1 MSVPPI
7 SSLASSDTDIDLEAA
22 FKESLGIAR
31 DVVKGVLL
39 KSLRVSFEGHN
50 ISFPAQQI
58 LSGDETYNTL
68 LTMRDLE
75 SPTGMMID
83 NNVIQLPYSGNIIS
97 STSQSSA
104 MSGQMNQMAFSPL
117 TASNLNSHIR
127 PGNSIQQQPFNNS
140 NYRPQSSFNVTQS
153 QTELPQLANLLR
165 AVNTNNYSQQ
175 QTYPSSNNSYSL
187 SSNQPLRPQPQ
198 QQNPATKYPQNMD
211 DLFSRSDSVLASQIP
226 ANRSNFQQ
234 QMIARLQKDSRT
246 FANQSYSSYGG
257 QGGQGPIPNLER
269 SSSSSSVLSSSSLP
283 TLAPAQKLPQTE
295 NLLVVESR
303 SSTQSRSETPMD
315 LEMTK
320 ATNPRKRKVQ
330 TEEQK
335 AAAKKARLLKVAGK
349 AENAEKT
356 NKLEVVKKKD
366 LEIPADVVIRILEF
380 CPPIFL
386 RKARTICRSWCNW
399 VRDLKSIHINCRREN
414 YGYNLPDEI
423 PGLSAMQYVDLLG
436 GKGCMEPGCKNK
448 DASRTHWAWKK
459 RWCLN
464 CWKGK
469 IEREDRIQKHRQHRY
484 SLPVIDRLLACIP
497 VSMYDSFGKPHDYV
511 EEGDPGAIQTSTH
524 RLYKYYLIADVENII
539 KEYEALTPDPY
550 REDPTHN
557 DAQKATARQIW
568 EEKMEKLEEDR
579 DAFFEAKKAENAKI
593 MQLVL
598 QIEAAVREKRAKGRK
613 PNDANRE
620 SRRILFLTFAKRDL
634 PDIPEDFIINT
645 KPFKAAVRIFRDGGS
660 ERGWRALKPKIQEV
674 YQQEQSRKNDQQ
686 AIVPAKDVPIRGNLD
701 EDFQMTGQDLEN
713 FEQSNDALRQIGNQ
727 GLQQNTQQSQLERY
741 QIPTPITSN
750 RSSLAMIHAGSFDS
764 GKGAVATALRPL
776 NNSTMTF
783 PGGLPLPNDSL
794 LNTSHNNNGSSV
806 SSLSNISH
814 NNGFSTSSF
823 ARLSGINNGSLM
835 GSTSVPSRS
844 NNGFPASSMN
854 SLTQNHN
861 SMISSNP
868 AYGNNGLPA
877 STMSILSQNNNNMGS
892 SSTPSRNT
900 SMTPLPQ
907 NGNNSFMGSSNSGS
921 YSANN
926 NLANSMASRS
936 QNMNNS
942 SMGLLSNNSRNT
954 QNNNGDFMKSASYSN
969 NNFAANSMASRS
981 QNMNGANV
989 SSPEDFFKM
998 NPYTNPNQMSQSN
1011 NVSSVNPP
1019 SDFSGHS
1026 NYNNAIN
1033 SGSSNHLTQCNNV
1046 SSLLPPPHL
1055 GYPSQNNGAPVN
1067 SSNQV
1072 YQNNGTSSNT
1082 SNPGS
1087 SSTSRS
1093 AMAISSIITGT
1104 QPQGN

>member
-1 MSVPPI
+1 MSVPSI
-7 SSLASSDTDIDLEAA
+7 SSLPSGDTDIDLEAA

-31 DVVKGVLL
+31 EVVKGVLL
-39 KSLRVSFEGHN
+39 QSLRVSFEGHN

-75 SPTGMMID
+75 SPTGLMID

-97 STSQSSA
+97 STSQLSA
-104 MSGQMNQMAFSPL
+104 MGGQMNQMAFSPL
-117 TASNLNSHIR
+117 TTSNLNSHIR
-127 PGNSIQQQPFNNS
+127 PGNSIQQQPFSNS

-153 QTELPQLANLLR
+153 QTELPQLSNLLR
-165 AVNTNNYSQQ
+165 AVNTNNYTQQ
-175 QTYPSSNNSYSL
+175 QTFPSSNNSYSL
-187 SSNQPLRPQPQ
+187 SSNQPLRPQLQ
-198 QQNPATKYPQNMD
+198 HHNPAIKYPQNMD

-226 ANRSNFQQ
+226 SNRSNFQQ

-257 QGGQGPIPNLER
+257 QGPIPNLER
-269 SSSSSSVLSSSSLP
+269 SSSSSSALSSSSLP
-283 TLAPAQKLPQTE
+283 TLAPAQKPPQTE

-320 ATNPRKRKVQ
+320 GTNPRKRKVQ

-335 AAAKKARLLKVAGK
+335 AAAKKARLLKIAGK

-356 NKLEVVKKKD
+356 NKLEVVKKKE

-386 RKARTICRSWCNW
+386 RKARTICRSWHKW
-399 VRDLKSIHINCRREN
+399 VKELKSIHINCRREN

-469 IEREDRIQKHRQHRY
+469 IEREDRIQKHRQLQY

-568 EEKMEKLEEDR
+568 EEKMEKLEEVR
-579 DAFFEAKKAENAKI
+579 DAFFEAKKAENAKV

-620 SRRILFLTFAKRDL
+620 SRRTLFLTFAKRDL

-674 YQQEQSRKNDQQ
+674 YQQEQSRRNDQQ
-686 AIVPAKDVPIRGNLD
+686 AIVPAKDVPSRGNID
-701 EDFQMTGQDLEN
+701 EDFQMTGQDLGN
-713 FEQSNDALRQIGNQ
+713 FEQANDVLRQIGNQ
-727 GLQQNTQQSQLERY
+727 GLQQNTQQTQLARY

-776 NNSTMTF
+776 NNPTMTF

-794 LNTSHNNNGSSV
+794 LNTSHNNSGSSV

-814 NNGFSTSSF
+814 NNGFSTSSL
-823 ARLSGINNGSLM
+823 ARLSEINNGSLM
-835 GSTSVPSRS
+835 GLTNMPSRS

-854 SLTQNHN
+854 SLAQNHN
-861 SMISSNP
+861 SMISSNN

-892 SSTPSRNT
+892 SSTTSRNI

-907 NGNNSFMGSSNSGS
+907 NGNNSFMGLSNSGS

-926 NLANSMASRS
+926 NMTNSMTSRS

-942 SMGLLSNNSRNT
+942 SMGQLGNNSRIAH
-954 QNNNGDFMKSASYSN
+954 NNNGDLMKSASYSN
-969 NNFAANSMASRS
+969 NNFSTNSMASRS
-981 QNMNGANV
+981 QSMNGANI

-998 NPYTNPNQMSQSN
+998 KPYANSNQMSQSN
-1011 NVSSVNPP
+1011 NVSSDISP

-1026 NYNNAIN
+1026 NYNNAVS
-1033 SGSSNHLTQCNNV
+1033 SGTSNHLTQCNNV

-1055 GYPSQNNGAPVN
+1055 GYASQNNVASSANP
-1067 SSNQV
+1067 SNQV
-1072 YQNNGTSSNT
+1072 YQNNGTSSNS

-1093 AMAISSIITGT
+1093 AMAISSII
-1104 QPQGN
+1104 

>member
-1 MSVPPI
+1 MSAPPI
-7 SSLASSDTDIDLEAA
+7 SSLASGDTGVDLEAA

-68 LTMRDLE
+68 LALRDLD
-75 SPTGMMID
+75 SPAGMMID
-83 NNVIQLPYSGNIIS
+83 SDVIQLPYSGNTIS

-104 MSGQMNQMAFSPL
+104 MGGQMNQMSFSPL
-117 TASNLNSHIR
+117 TTSNLNSHTR
-127 PGNSIQQQPFNNS
+127 PGNPLQQQPFNNS
-140 NYRPQSSFNVTQS
+140 NHRPQSSFNATQS
-153 QTELPQLANLLR
+153 QTELPQLSNLLR
-165 AVNTNNYSQQ
+165 TVNTNNYTQQ
-175 QTYPSSNNSYSL
+175 QTYPSNNNSYSL
-187 SSNQPLRPQPQ
+187 SSNQPLRPQLQ
-198 QQNPATKYPQNMD
+198 QHISATKYPQNMD

-226 ANRSNFQQ
+226 ANRSNYQQ

-246 FANQSYSSYGG
+246 LANQSYSSY
-257 QGGQGPIPNLER
+257 GGQGPIPNLER
-269 SSSSSSVLSSSSLP
+269 SSSSNSVLSSSSLP

-320 ATNPRKRKVQ
+320 ATNMRKRKIQ
-330 TEEQK
+330 TDEQK
-335 AAAKKARLLKVAGK
+335 AAAKKARLLKVSGK
-349 AENAEKT
+349 AENAEKI
-356 NKLEVVKKKD
+356 NKLEVAKKKE
-366 LEIPADVVIRILEF
+366 LTIPADVVIRILEF

-386 RKARTICRSWCNW
+386 RKARTICHSWNKW
-399 VRDLKSIHINCRREN
+399 VNGLQSIHINCRREN

-469 IEREDRIQKHRQHRY
+469 IEREDRIQKHRQLKY
-484 SLPVIDRLLACIP
+484 SLPVIDKLLACIP

-579 DAFFEAKKAENAKI
+579 DAFFEAKKAKNAKV

-598 QIEAAVREKRAKGRK
+598 QVEAAVREKRAKGRK

-620 SRRILFLTFAKRDL
+620 SRRILFSTLAKRDL
-634 PDIPEDFIINT
+634 PDIPEDFIANS

-660 ERGWRALKPKIQEV
+660 ERGWRALKPKIQAV
-674 YQQEQSRKNDQQ
+674 YQQEQSRRTDQQ
-686 AIVPAKDVPIRGNLD
+686 AIVPAQDVPSRGNLD

-713 FEQSNDALRQIGNQ
+713 FEQANDALRQIGNQ

-741 QIPTPITSN
+741 QIPTSVTNN

-764 GKGAVATALRPL
+764 GKGAMATTLRPL
-776 NNSTMTF
+776 NNPTMSF

-794 LNTSHNNNGSSV
+794 LNTSHNNAGPSV
-806 SSLSNISH
+806 NSLSNISH
-814 NNGFSTSSF
+814 NSGFSASSLG
-823 ARLSGINNGSLM
+823 RLSGINNGSLI
-835 GSTSVPSRS
+835 GSTSMSSRS

-854 SLTQNHN
+854 SLTQNHS
-861 SMISSNP
+861 SMISSNS
-868 AYGNNGLPA
+868 AYGNSGLPA
-877 STMSILSQNNNNMGS
+877 SAMSILSQNMGS
-892 SSTPSRNT
+892 SSSASRSI
-900 SMTPLPQ
+900 SMAPLPQ
-907 NGNNSFMGSSNSGS
+907 NGNNSFMGSSNNGPH
-921 YSANN
+921 SANN
-926 NLANSMASRS
+926 NLTNSMASRS

-942 SMGLLSNNSRNT
+942 SMGLLSNSSRGT

-969 NNFAANSMASRS
+969 NNFSANPMASLS
-981 QNMNGANV
+981 QNINSANA

-998 NPYTNPNQMSQSN
+998 NPYGTSNQMSQSN
-1011 NVSSVNPP
+1011 NVSSANALG
-1019 SDFSGHS
+1019 DFSSHS
-1026 NYNNAIN
+1026 TYNNAIN
-1033 SGSSNHLTQCNNV
+1033 SGSSNHLTQCNNT

-1055 GYPSQNNGAPVN
+1055 SYASQNNNASSVN
-1067 SSNQV
+1067 PSNQV
-1072 YQNNGTSSNT
+1072 YQNNGSSSNS

-1087 SSTSRS
+1087 STTSRS
-1093 AMAISSIITGT
+1093 AMAISSILTGT
-1104 QPQGN
+1104 QPHGN

>member
-7 SSLASSDTDIDLEAA
+7 SSLASSDTDVDLEAA

-39 KSLRVSFEGHN
+39 QSLRVSFEGHH

-68 LTMRDLE
+68 LTMRDLD

-83 NNVIQLPYSGNIIS
+83 NNVIQLPCSGNIMS
-97 STSQSSA
+97 STSQPSA

-117 TASNLNSHIR
+117 TTSNLNSHIR
-127 PGNSIQQQPFNNS
+127 PGNSTQQQQPFNNS
-140 NYRPQSSFNVTQS
+140 NYRPQSSFNATQS
-153 QTELPQLANLLR
+153 QTELPQLSNVLR
-165 AVNTNNYSQQ
+165 AVNTNNYTQQ

-187 SSNQPLRPQPQ
+187 SSNQPLRPQLQ
-198 QQNPATKYPQNMD
+198 QHNPATKYPQNMD

-257 QGGQGPIPNLER
+257 QGPIPNLER
-269 SSSSSSVLSSSSLP
+269 TSSSSSVLSSSSLP

-335 AAAKKARLLKVAGK
+335 AAAKKARLLKIAGK

-386 RKARTICRSWCNW
+386 RKARTICRNWCRW

-469 IEREDRIQKHRQHRY
+469 IEREDRIQKHRQHNY

-497 VSMYDSFGKPHDYV
+497 VSMYDSFGKPHDFV

-568 EEKMEKLEEDR
+568 DEKMEKLEEDR
-579 DAFFEAKKAENAKI
+579 DAFFEAKKAENAKV

-620 SRRILFLTFAKRDL
+620 SRRVLFLTFAKRDL

-686 AIVPAKDVPIRGNLD
+686 AIVPAKDVPSRGNLN

-713 FEQSNDALRQIGNQ
+713 YEQANDALRQIGNQ
-727 GLQQNTQQSQLERY
+727 VLQPNTQQGQLERY
-741 QIPTPITSN
+741 QIPTPMTSN

-764 GKGAVATALRPL
+764 GKSAVATALRPL
-776 NNSTMTF
+776 NNPTITF

-794 LNTSHNNNGSSV
+794 LNTSHNNNGSSI

-814 NNGFSTSSF
+814 NNGFSANSL

-844 NNGFPASSMN
+844 NSGFPASSMN

-892 SSTPSRNT
+892 SSTTSRNI

-907 NGNNSFMGSSNSGS
+907 NGSNSFMGSSNSGS
-921 YSANN
+921 YGANI

-942 SMGLLSNNSRNT
+942 SIGLLSNNSRST

-969 NNFAANSMASRS
+969 NNFAANPMASRS
-981 QNMNGANV
+981 QNMNGANI

-998 NPYTNPNQMSQSN
+998 NPYANPNQMSQSN
-1011 NVSSVNPP
+1011 NVSSVNSP

-1033 SGSSNHLTQCNNV
+1033 SGPSNHLTQCNNV

-1055 GYPSQNNGAPVN
+1055 GYASQNNVASSVN

-1072 YQNNGTSSNT
+1072 YQNNGTSSNP

>member
-1 MSVPPI
+1 MSAPPI
-7 SSLASSDTDIDLEAA
+7 SSLASGDTGVDLEAA

-68 LTMRDLE
+68 LALRDLD
-75 SPTGMMID
+75 SPAGMMID
-83 NNVIQLPYSGNIIS
+83 SDVIQLPYSGNTIS

-104 MSGQMNQMAFSPL
+104 MGGQMNQMSFSPL
-117 TASNLNSHIR
+117 TTSNLNSHTR
-127 PGNSIQQQPFNNS
+127 PGNPLQQQPFNNS
-140 NYRPQSSFNVTQS
+140 NHRPQSSFNATQS
-153 QTELPQLANLLR
+153 QTELPQLSNLLR
-165 AVNTNNYSQQ
+165 TVNTNNYTQQ
-175 QTYPSSNNSYSL
+175 QTYPSNNNSNY
-187 SSNQPLRPQPQ
+187 
-198 QQNPATKYPQNMD
+198 
-211 DLFSRSDSVLASQIP
+211 
-226 ANRSNFQQ
+226 QQ

-246 FANQSYSSYGG
+246 LANQSYSCY
-257 QGGQGPIPNLER
+257 GGQGPIPNLER
-269 SSSSSSVLSSSSLP
+269 SSSSNSVLSSSSLP

-320 ATNPRKRKVQ
+320 ATNMRKRKIQ
-330 TEEQK
+330 TDEQK
-335 AAAKKARLLKVAGK
+335 AAAKKARLLKVSGK
-349 AENAEKT
+349 AENAEKI
-356 NKLEVVKKKD
+356 NKLEVAKKKE
-366 LEIPADVVIRILEF
+366 LTIPADVVIRILEF

-386 RKARTICRSWCNW
+386 RKARTICHSWNKW
-399 VRDLKSIHINCRREN
+399 VNGLQSIHINCRREN

-469 IEREDRIQKHRQHRY
+469 IEREDRIQKHRQLKY
-484 SLPVIDRLLACIP
+484 SLPVIDKLLACIP

-579 DAFFEAKKAENAKI
+579 DAFFEAKKAKNAKV

-598 QIEAAVREKRAKGRK
+598 QVEAAVREKRAKGRK

-620 SRRILFLTFAKRDL
+620 SRRILFSTLAKRDL
-634 PDIPEDFIINT
+634 PDIPEDFIANS

-660 ERGWRALKPKIQEV
+660 ERGWRALKPKIQAV
-674 YQQEQSRKNDQQ
+674 YQQEQSRRTDQQ
-686 AIVPAKDVPIRGNLD
+686 AIVPAQDVPSRGNLD

-713 FEQSNDALRQIGNQ
+713 FEQANDALRQIGNQ

-741 QIPTPITSN
+741 QIPTSVTNN

-764 GKGAVATALRPL
+764 GKGAMATTLRPL
-776 NNSTMTF
+776 NNPTMSF

-794 LNTSHNNNGSSV
+794 LNTSHNNAGPSV
-806 SSLSNISH
+806 NSLSNISH
-814 NNGFSTSSF
+814 NSGFSASSLG
-823 ARLSGINNGSLM
+823 RLSGINNGSLI
-835 GSTSVPSRS
+835 GSTSMSSRS

-854 SLTQNHN
+854 SLTQNHS
-861 SMISSNP
+861 SMISSNS
-868 AYGNNGLPA
+868 AYGNSGLPA
-877 STMSILSQNNNNMGS
+877 SAMSILSQNMGS
-892 SSTPSRNT
+892 SSSASRNI
-900 SMTPLPQ
+900 SMAPLPQ
-907 NGNNSFMGSSNSGS
+907 NGNNSFMGSSNNGPH
-921 YSANN
+921 SANN
-926 NLANSMASRS
+926 NLTNSMASRS

-942 SMGLLSNNSRNT
+942 SMGLLSNSSRGT

-969 NNFAANSMASRS
+969 NNFSANPMASLS
-981 QNMNGANV
+981 QNINSANA

-998 NPYTNPNQMSQSN
+998 NPYGTSSQMSQSN
-1011 NVSSVNPP
+1011 NVSSANALG
-1019 SDFSGHS
+1019 DFSSHS
-1026 NYNNAIN
+1026 TYNNAIN
-1033 SGSSNHLTQCNNV
+1033 SGSSNHLTQCNNT

-1055 GYPSQNNGAPVN
+1055 SYASQNNNASSVN
-1067 SSNQV
+1067 PSNQV
-1072 YQNNGTSSNT
+1072 YQNNGSSSNS

-1087 SSTSRS
+1087 STTSRS
-1093 AMAISSIITGT
+1093 AMAISSILTGT
-1104 QPQGN
+1104 QPHGN

>member
-7 SSLASSDTDIDLEAA
+7 SSLASGDADIDLGAA
-22 FKESLGIAR
+22 FGESLGIAR

-75 SPTGMMID
+75 SPPGMMVD

-117 TASNLNSHIR
+117 TTSNLNSHIR
-127 PGNSIQQQPFNNS
+127 PENSIQQQPFNNS
-140 NYRPQSSFNVTQS
+140 NGRPQSSFNATQS
-153 QTELPQLANLLR
+153 QTELPQLSNLLR
-165 AVNTNNYSQQ
+165 AVNTNNYTQQ

-187 SSNQPLRPQPQ
+187 SSNQALRPQLQ
-198 QQNPATKYPQNMD
+198 QLNPATKYPQNMD

-246 FANQSYSSYGG
+246 FANQSYPSY
-257 QGGQGPIPNLER
+257 GGQGPIPNLER
-269 SSSSSSVLSSSSLP
+269 SNSSNSVLSNSSLP

-320 ATNPRKRKVQ
+320 ATNSRKRKVQ

-356 NKLEVVKKKD
+356 NKLEVVKRKE
-366 LEIPADVVIRILEF
+366 LEVPADVVIRILEF

-386 RKARTICRSWCNW
+386 RKARTICRNW
-399 VRDLKSIHINCRREN
+399 NRWVKELKSIHINCRREN

-469 IEREDRIQKHRQHRY
+469 IEREDRIQKHRQLKY

-524 RLYKYYLIADVENII
+524 RLYKYYLISDVENII
-539 KEYEALTPDPY
+539 KEYEALTPEPY

-579 DAFFEAKKAENAKI
+579 DAFFESKKAENAKV

-660 ERGWRALKPKIQEV
+660 ERGWRALKPKIQQV

-686 AIVPAKDVPIRGNLD
+686 AIVPAKDVLSRGNLD

-713 FEQSNDALRQIGNQ
+713 FDQANDALRQIGNQ

-741 QIPTPITSN
+741 QILTPITNN

-776 NNSTMTF
+776 NNPTMTF
-783 PGGLPLPNDSL
+783 PRGLPLPNDS
-794 LNTSHNNNGSSV
+794 SV
-806 SSLSNISH
+806 SSLSNMSH
-814 NNGFSTSSF
+814 NNGFSTSSL

-835 GSTSVPSRS
+835 GQTSVPSRS

-868 AYGNNGLPA
+868 AYGNNGLPP

-892 SSTPSRNT
+892 SSTTSRNV
-900 SMTPLPQ
+900 SMTSLPH

-942 SMGLLSNNSRNT
+942 SMGLLSNNSRST
-954 QNNNGDFMKSASYSN
+954 QNDNGDFMKNTSYSN
-969 NNFAANSMASRS
+969 NNFSTNPMTSRS
-981 QNMNGANV
+981 NNMNGANV
-989 SSPEDFFKM
+989 GSPEDFFKM
-998 NPYTNPNQMSQSN
+998 NHYANSNQMSRSN
-1011 NVSSVNPP
+1011 NVSSVSSP
-1019 SDFSGHS
+1019 SDFPGHS

-1033 SGSSNHLTQCNNV
+1033 SGSSNHLAQCNNV

-1055 GYPSQNNGAPVN
+1055 NYASQNNVTSSVN
-1067 SSNQV
+1067 SSNQI
-1072 YQNNGTSSNT
+1072 YQNNGTSSNS